1 MMKEFFDLKQ
11 IQESKSEK
19 MSLSLLYVLEIE
31 KFLEQ

>member
-1 MMKEFFDLKQ
+1 MKELFDLKQ

>member
-1 MMKEFFDLKQ
+1 MKEFFDLKQ

-31 KFLEQ
+31 KFLHH

>member
-1 MMKEFFDLKQ
+1 MKEIFDLKQ

>member
-1 MMKEFFDLKQ
+1 MKELFDLKQ

-19 MSLSLLYVLEIE
+19 MSLSLLYVVEIE

>member
-1 MMKEFFDLKQ
+1 MKEFFDLKQ